1 MEYTGDPYDECTSA
15 HVLECK
21 WSAVAS
27 GYIEDD
33 YIKYFGSG
41 TKRGPLLN
49 MRMFTIERI
58 SAISVHF
65 LRIKAIRWAVTAFA
79 DSFKDDALQ
88 FVNLGCGFDTLA
100 LWILQ
105 NYKTFTC
112 FELDLPARLEKKA
125 AIMRRAKSIMELISE
140 EECKDAATI
149 VPVDLTALDDIGEIL
164 KEFGYCP
171 DKPTLFLSECC
182 LVYLDVMKSN
192 EIIRT
197 ASAICNR
204 PSCFVYWEQEL
215 GTELVATS
223 TYPTI
228 ESQMKR
234 YENLGWE
241 KVSIMDMN
249 AMYNKMK
256 LECLDGIEEMVIVCG
271 HFVIG
276 VCATEADTF
285 TELFKKMDQKDKP
298 KKVKGYTTEEVLQMI
313 KNGTVSQMKPAPLS
327 TEWL

>member
-1 MEYTGDPYDECTSA
+1 M
-15 HVLECK
+15 
-21 WSAVAS
+21 
-27 GYIEDD
+27 
-33 YIKYFGSG
+33 
-41 TKRGPLLN
+41 
-49 MRMFTIERI
+49 
-58 SAISVHF
+58 
-65 LRIKAIRWAVTAFA
+65 
-79 DSFKDDALQ
+79 
-88 FVNLGCGFDTLA
+88 
-100 LWILQ
+100 
-105 NYKTFTC
+105 
-112 FELDLPARLEKKA
+112 
-125 AIMRRAKSIMELISE
+125 
-140 EECKDAATI
+140 
-149 VPVDLTALDDIGEIL
+149 
-164 KEFGYCP
+164 
-171 DKPTLFLSECC
+171 
-182 LVYLDVMKSN
+182 
-192 EIIRT
+192 
-197 ASAICNR
+197 
-204 PSCFVYWEQEL
+204 
-215 GTELVATS
+215 ATS

-249 AMYNKMK
+249 AMYNKMVSDEEKQRIKK